1 MKTNQTPSN
10 GQAAPSSWI
19 ERVRQQ
25 RQARRRELLSKQV
38 EKSPSRSLAAR
49 FAYSRVLTLCSSVF
63 NVMLDITFPTLNQ
76 F

>member
-10 GQAAPSSWI
+10 GQAAPSTSWI

-38 EKSPSRSLAAR
+38 EIVAKQQAQSEK
-49 FAYSRVLTLCSSVF
+49 
-63 NVMLDITFPTLNQ
+63 
-76 F
+76 

>member
-10 GQAAPSSWI
+10 DQAAPSSWI

-38 EKSPSRSLAAR
+38 EIVAKQQAQPEK
-49 FAYSRVLTLCSSVF
+49 
-63 NVMLDITFPTLNQ
+63 
-76 F
+76 